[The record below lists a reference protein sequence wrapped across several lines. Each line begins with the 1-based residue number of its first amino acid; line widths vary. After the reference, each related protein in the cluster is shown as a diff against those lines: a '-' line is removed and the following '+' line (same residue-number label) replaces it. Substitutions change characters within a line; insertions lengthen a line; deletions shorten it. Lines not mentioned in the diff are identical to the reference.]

1 MTMAELRAF
10 AAPPKRKGR
19 DLKFESCQDF
29 VDTCPGLLGMVSI
42 FAGIICFSCAL
53 FAPSTPAR
61 RAVALQDEAVMH
73 ASSYLRDMVRDNNIE
88 SVTSIG
94 CADLRLLSDW
104 SPPGYHCYDSQTAT
118 VAAARRKFRRLP
130 NDTFNELGLSA
141 SPPKADMTVLVLG
154 RHDMQ
159 HSAEE
164 LLAQSFASSRRF
176 VVVLSGA
183 RRAVQKK
190 MPEATRRY
198 LKEFKLVRNESAPS
212 ELAIYRARTDSGPKG
227 QASLA
232 RGRGRARTTK
242 ASRGKHAAATSLTN
256 TSFRVAGA

>member
-1 MTMAELRAF
+1 MLTRGVARLCPSARMPSRSDCF
-10 AAPPKRKGR
+10 I
-19 DLKFESCQDF
+19 SC
-29 VDTCPGLLGMVSI
+29 
-42 FAGIICFSCAL
+42 
-53 FAPSTPAR
+53 
-61 RAVALQDEAVMH
+61 
-73 ASSYLRDMVRDNNIE
+73 
-88 SVTSIG
+88 
-94 CADLRLLSDW
+94 
-104 SPPGYHCYDSQTAT
+104 
-118 VAAARRKFRRLP
+118 KRRL
-130 NDTFNELGLSA
+130 S
-141 SPPKADMTVLVLG
+141 
-154 RHDMQ
+154 MQ
-159 HSAEE
+159 E